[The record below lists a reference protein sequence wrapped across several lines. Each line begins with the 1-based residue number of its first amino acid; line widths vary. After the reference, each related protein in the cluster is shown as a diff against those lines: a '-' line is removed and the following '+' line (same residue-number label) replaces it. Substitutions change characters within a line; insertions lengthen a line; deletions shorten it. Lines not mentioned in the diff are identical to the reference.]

1 LSPKFEKIYAF
12 ILRTQSIKAGEGNPA
27 FPADKGK
34 DGTFLSDEGGRTMT
48 LTAEDLLAISQMMEE
63 MLDRKLDARLKP
75 IEHELK
81 SLKAEVDGLKA
92 EVKGLKAEVDGLKA
106 EVKGLKAEVDG
117 LKAEV
122 DGLKKEVDTLKTEIH
137 QIKLF
142 QENIIMPRLNDIE
155 ACYTST
161 YQRYKDHA
169 DRMEQTYEDVALLKK
184 VVASHSEMLQ
194 RAGTA

>member
-1 LSPKFEKIYAF
+1 
-12 ILRTQSIKAGEGNPA
+12 
-27 FPADKGK
+27 
-34 DGTFLSDEGGRTMT
+34 MT

-92 EVKGLKAEVDGLKA
+92 EEKGLKAEVDGLKA

>member
-1 LSPKFEKIYAF
+1 
-12 ILRTQSIKAGEGNPA
+12 
-27 FPADKGK
+27 
-34 DGTFLSDEGGRTMT
+34 MT

>member
-1 LSPKFEKIYAF
+1 
-12 ILRTQSIKAGEGNPA
+12 
-27 FPADKGK
+27 
-34 DGTFLSDEGGRTMT
+34 MT

-81 SLKAEVDGLKA
+81 VLKA

-106 EVKGLKAEVDG
+106 
-117 LKAEV
+117 
-122 DGLKKEVDTLKTEIH
+122 EVDTLKTEIH

-184 VVASHSEMLQ
+184 VVAGHSEMLQ

>member
-1 LSPKFEKIYAF
+1 
-12 ILRTQSIKAGEGNPA
+12 
-27 FPADKGK
+27 
-34 DGTFLSDEGGRTMT
+34 MT

-81 SLKAEVDGLKA
+81 VLKAEVKDLKG

-106 EVKGLKAEVDG
+106 KVDGLKGEVKGLKAEVDG
-117 LKAEV
+117 LKA
-122 DGLKKEVDTLKTEIH
+122 EVDTLKTEIH

-194 RAGTA
+194 RAGIA

>member
-1 LSPKFEKIYAF
+1 
-12 ILRTQSIKAGEGNPA
+12 
-27 FPADKGK
+27 
-34 DGTFLSDEGGRTMT
+34 MT

-81 SLKAEVDGLKA
+81 VLKAEVKDLKG

-106 EVKGLKAEVDG
+106 KVDG
-117 LKAEV
+117 LKA
-122 DGLKKEVDTLKTEIH
+122 EVDTLKTEIH

-184 VVASHSEMLQ
+184 VVAGHSEMLQ

>member
-1 LSPKFEKIYAF
+1 
-12 ILRTQSIKAGEGNPA
+12 
-27 FPADKGK
+27 
-34 DGTFLSDEGGRTMT
+34 MT

-63 MLDRKLDARLKP
+63 MLDRKLDERLKP

-161 YQRYKDHA
+161 YKRYKDHA

-194 RAGTA
+194 RAGIA

>member
-1 LSPKFEKIYAF
+1 
-12 ILRTQSIKAGEGNPA
+12 
-27 FPADKGK
+27 
-34 DGTFLSDEGGRTMT
+34 MT

-81 SLKAEVDGLKA
+81 VLKAEVKDLKG

-106 EVKGLKAEVDG
+106 KVDGLKGEVKGLKAEVDG

>member
-1 LSPKFEKIYAF
+1 
-12 ILRTQSIKAGEGNPA
+12 
-27 FPADKGK
+27 
-34 DGTFLSDEGGRTMT
+34 MT

-81 SLKAEVDGLKA
+81 VLKAEVKDLKGEVKGLKAEVD
-92 EVKGLKAEVDGLKA
+92 GLKAEVDGLKA

-117 LKAEV
+117 LK
-122 DGLKKEVDTLKTEIH
+122 KEVDTLKTEIL

-155 ACYTST
+155 VCYTST

>member
-1 LSPKFEKIYAF
+1 
-12 ILRTQSIKAGEGNPA
+12 
-27 FPADKGK
+27 
-34 DGTFLSDEGGRTMT
+34 MT

-81 SLKAEVDGLKA
+81 VLKAEVKDLKG

-106 EVKGLKAEVDG
+106 KVDG
-117 LKAEV
+117 LKA
-122 DGLKKEVDTLKTEIH
+122 EVDTLKTEIH

-184 VVASHSEMLQ
+184 VVAGHSEMLQ
-194 RAGTA
+194 RASTA

>member
-1 LSPKFEKIYAF
+1 
-12 ILRTQSIKAGEGNPA
+12 
-27 FPADKGK
+27 
-34 DGTFLSDEGGRTMT
+34 MT

-81 SLKAEVDGLKA
+81 VLKAEVKDLKG

-106 EVKGLKAEVDG
+106 KVDGLKAEVKG

-122 DGLKKEVDTLKTEIH
+122 DGLKKEVDTLKTEIL

-155 ACYTST
+155 VCYTST

>member
-1 LSPKFEKIYAF
+1 
-12 ILRTQSIKAGEGNPA
+12 
-27 FPADKGK
+27 
-34 DGTFLSDEGGRTMT
+34 
-48 LTAEDLLAISQMMEE
+48 MMEE

-81 SLKAEVDGLKA
+81 VLKAEVKDLKAEVDGLKA
-92 EVKGLKAEVDGLKA
+92 
-106 EVKGLKAEVDG
+106 
-117 LKAEV
+117 
-122 DGLKKEVDTLKTEIH
+122 EVDTLKTEIH

>member
-1 LSPKFEKIYAF
+1 
-12 ILRTQSIKAGEGNPA
+12 
-27 FPADKGK
+27 
-34 DGTFLSDEGGRTMT
+34 MT

-81 SLKAEVDGLKA
+81 VLKAEVKDLKGEVKGLKAEVD
-92 EVKGLKAEVDGLKA
+92 GLKAEVDGLKA

-117 LKAEV
+117 LKA
-122 DGLKKEVDTLKTEIH
+122 EVDTLKTEIH

-184 VVASHSEMLQ
+184 VVAGHSEMLQ

>member
-1 LSPKFEKIYAF
+1 
-12 ILRTQSIKAGEGNPA
+12 
-27 FPADKGK
+27 
-34 DGTFLSDEGGRTMT
+34 MT

-81 SLKAEVDGLKA
+81 VLKA
-92 EVKGLKAEVDGLKA
+92 EVKDLKG

>member
-1 LSPKFEKIYAF
+1 
-12 ILRTQSIKAGEGNPA
+12 
-27 FPADKGK
+27 
-34 DGTFLSDEGGRTMT
+34 MT

-92 EVKGLKAEVDGLKA
+92 EVKSLKAEVDGLKA
-106 EVKGLKAEVDG
+106 EVKG

-194 RAGTA
+194 RAGIA

>member
-1 LSPKFEKIYAF
+1 
-12 ILRTQSIKAGEGNPA
+12 
-27 FPADKGK
+27 
-34 DGTFLSDEGGRTMT
+34 MT

-81 SLKAEVDGLKA
+81 VLKAEVKDLKAEVDGLKA
-92 EVKGLKAEVDGLKA
+92 
-106 EVKGLKAEVDG
+106 
-117 LKAEV
+117 
-122 DGLKKEVDTLKTEIH
+122 EVDTLKTEIH

>member
-1 LSPKFEKIYAF
+1 
-12 ILRTQSIKAGEGNPA
+12 
-27 FPADKGK
+27 
-34 DGTFLSDEGGRTMT
+34 MT

-81 SLKAEVDGLKA
+81 VLKAEVKDLKG

-106 EVKGLKAEVDG
+106 K
-117 LKAEV
+117 
-122 DGLKKEVDTLKTEIH
+122 VDTLKTEIH

-184 VVASHSEMLQ
+184 VVAGHSEMLQ

>member
-1 LSPKFEKIYAF
+1 
-12 ILRTQSIKAGEGNPA
+12 
-27 FPADKGK
+27 
-34 DGTFLSDEGGRTMT
+34 MT

-81 SLKAEVDGLKA
+81 VLKAEVKDLKG

-106 EVKGLKAEVDG
+106 EVKGLKAEVKG

-122 DGLKKEVDTLKTEIH
+122 DGLKAEVDTLKTEIH

>member
-1 LSPKFEKIYAF
+1 
-12 ILRTQSIKAGEGNPA
+12 
-27 FPADKGK
+27 
-34 DGTFLSDEGGRTMT
+34 MT

-81 SLKAEVDGLKA
+81 VLKAEVKDLKG

-106 EVKGLKAEVDG
+106 
-117 LKAEV
+117 
-122 DGLKKEVDTLKTEIH
+122 EVDTLKTEIH

-155 ACYTST
+155 VCYTST

-194 RAGTA
+194 RASTA

>member
-1 LSPKFEKIYAF
+1 
-12 ILRTQSIKAGEGNPA
+12 
-27 FPADKGK
+27 
-34 DGTFLSDEGGRTMT
+34 MT

-81 SLKAEVDGLKA
+81 VLKA
-92 EVKGLKAEVDGLKA
+92 EVKDLKG

-184 VVASHSEMLQ
+184 VVAGHSEMLQ
-194 RAGTA
+194 RAGIA

>member
-1 LSPKFEKIYAF
+1 
-12 ILRTQSIKAGEGNPA
+12 
-27 FPADKGK
+27 
-34 DGTFLSDEGGRTMT
+34 MT

-81 SLKAEVDGLKA
+81 VLKAEVKDLKG

-106 EVKGLKAEVDG
+106 KVDG
-117 LKAEV
+117 LKA
-122 DGLKKEVDTLKTEIH
+122 EVDTLKTEIH

>member
-1 LSPKFEKIYAF
+1 
-12 ILRTQSIKAGEGNPA
+12 
-27 FPADKGK
+27 
-34 DGTFLSDEGGRTMT
+34 MT

-81 SLKAEVDGLKA
+81 
-92 EVKGLKAEVDGLKA
+92 GLKAEVDGLKA
-106 EVKGLKAEVDG
+106 EVKS

-184 VVASHSEMLQ
+184 VVAGHSEMLQ
-194 RAGTA
+194 RAGIA

>member
-1 LSPKFEKIYAF
+1 
-12 ILRTQSIKAGEGNPA
+12 
-27 FPADKGK
+27 
-34 DGTFLSDEGGRTMT
+34 MT

-81 SLKAEVDGLKA
+81 
-92 EVKGLKAEVDGLKA
+92 GLKAEVDGLKA
-106 EVKGLKAEVDG
+106 EVKSLKAEVDG
-117 LKAEV
+117 LKE
-122 DGLKKEVDTLKTEIH
+122 EVDTLKTEIH

-184 VVASHSEMLQ
+184 VVAGHSEMLQ
-194 RAGTA
+194 RAGIA

>member
-1 LSPKFEKIYAF
+1 
-12 ILRTQSIKAGEGNPA
+12 
-27 FPADKGK
+27 
-34 DGTFLSDEGGRTMT
+34 MT

-81 SLKAEVDGLKA
+81 VLKAEVKDLKG

-106 EVKGLKAEVDG
+106 
-117 LKAEV
+117 
-122 DGLKKEVDTLKTEIH
+122 EVDTLKTEIH

-194 RAGTA
+194 RAGIA

>member
-1 LSPKFEKIYAF
+1 
-12 ILRTQSIKAGEGNPA
+12 
-27 FPADKGK
+27 
-34 DGTFLSDEGGRTMT
+34 MT

-81 SLKAEVDGLKA
+81 VLKAEVKDLKG

-106 EVKGLKAEVDG
+106 
-117 LKAEV
+117 
-122 DGLKKEVDTLKTEIH
+122 EVDTLKTEIH

-155 ACYTST
+155 VCYTST

-184 VVASHSEMLQ
+184 VVAGHSEMLQ